1 MINKGN
7 CIKYAYQIVFFI
19 SLMISICSFAEYYE
33 LSLDSTSEL
42 NFILSQNP
50 IKSQQINKQNIDNK
64 SFKPSDIFIGMIRF
78 YQLFIST
85 QDMPVCNFTPSCSQ
99 FSIDSLRKFGIIKG
113 ILLTSD
119 RLQRCNGFSA
129 PYYQIDYRTGKYIDP
144 VQRYLYLLGK
154 K

>member
-1 MINKGN
+1 MFNDKGN
-7 CIKYAYQIVFFI
+7 CIRYAYQLVFFI
-19 SLMISICSFAEYYE
+19 SFMISICSFAEN
-33 LSLDSTSEL
+33 STSEL

-64 SFKPSDIFIGMIRF
+64 SFKPSDIFIAMIRF

-99 FSIDSLRKFGIIKG
+99 FGVDSLRNFGIIKG